1 MKKILH
7 NITLMMILLWSMG
20 ISYGQINKSTGT
32 RITDSTLEKELR
44 TNAILDLESTTK
56 GFYLPRMTTA
66 QRDALLQD
74 MSKDN
79 GLAVYNIDNDCVE
92 YWSARANKW
101 MSLCGT
107 LPPAELDI
115 EEGSCATISFSGFPM
130 VSGKP
135 QAQQG
140 VAFEP
145 EKQFITMRLKVNQVG
160 TYTISAISDNGYFFS
175 GEGQFQALGSY
186 QIILKGMGTPV
197 RGYVDGGRDTLK
209 FMING
214 KESTVCTNT
223 EILVIPADL
232 KYTFTSTTHQA
243 QGKYYVGAVA
253 SAAKDNKIQVNV
265 KVIDGGLATI
275 KATNAAVGLTFEG
288 TKLLTSNT
296 VDQII
301 LEPIAGQNT
310 PLENIQDTYA
320 LTFTVN
326 TVNPAET
333 IDGATAEVV
342 IAETKIEAQFDEAT
356 FGTKPYYQEAELTEE
371 NKIKLPVKVKS
382 SGKSTLYLRGAGG
395 IEFKA
400 EDVVFNMPTNP
411 DDLQE
416 VTFKAVGGTLPKAN
430 EINLT
435 LSGDSARFTIENGT
449 VLRLPIT
456 IKPVQYTLDCTSIKT
471 SRGAMPYNK
480 PIGELYTIRATVDVT
495 VIGEY
500 EINTDFA
507 IDGILFSTT
516 RAGVKQAFTTTGQ
529 QEVTLYAVDGT
540 KIPTSKGEYT
550 VGLVAN
556 DTSNSTCS
564 QVKLKVGYN
573 DINILILF
581 GETNNT
587 TTSRSNDAL
596 FFTGKNSSGK
606 YRFGVGGEFTETGE
620 VTVTTVSIY
629 DPNFIALRAQLVTD
643 ILAGKYNFILTSGQG
658 SLYGID
664 RALADA
670 LFNYATADQ
679 GVLWLQS
686 RYYHANKD
694 EQINYTSYHK
704 SNRPWMMSNILG
716 GIKLDGY
723 DLIMRLNNG
732 NDFIFYNRGSDRN
745 YNMIVANS
753 NEELT
758 NPKNGYEYGRNT
770 NGKYY
775 DIHWYMSRS
784 LTNFGSIDG
793 SGSSFRALV
802 ADRGNQFGDARG
814 LLFVHKTHKNVIWA
828 PISQSW
834 FEGTLKVG
842 THIDANGEPF
852 HVDQTG
858 TSDVTNN
865 GAVIANIWTTLM
877 ERVANK

>member
-7 NITLMMILLWSMG
+7 YITLWSVLFS
-20 ISYGQINKSTGT
+20 ISTFYGQINKSTGT
-32 RITDSTLEKELR
+32 RITDNTIDKELR
-44 TNAILDLESTTK
+44 TNAILDLDSTSK

-115 EEGSCATISFSGFPM
+115 EAGSCSTIIFNGFPM
-130 VSGKP
+130 VHGKP

-140 VAFEP
+140 IAFKP
-145 EKQFITMRLKVNQVG
+145 EEQFISLRLKVNQVG
-160 TYTISAISDNGYFFS
+160 TYTISVISDNGYFFS
-175 GEGQFQALGSY
+175 GEGQFQAIGTY

-197 RGYVDGGRDTLK
+197 NGYEDGGDTLK
-209 FMING
+209 FIING

-223 EILVIPADL
+223 EMLVIPADL
-232 KYTFTSTTHQA
+232 KYTFTSTAHQA

-275 KATNAAVGLTFEG
+275 KATNAVVGLTFEG
-288 TKLLTSNT
+288 TKMLTSNT

-310 PLENIQDTYA
+310 PLENIQERYA
-320 LTFTVN
+320 LTFAVN
-326 TVNPAET
+326 TVDPTGT
-333 IDGATAEVV
+333 IGSATAEVV
-342 IAETKIEAQFDEAT
+342 IAETKIDAQFDEAT

-371 NKIKLPVKVKS
+371 HTIKLPVKVIG
-382 SGKSTLYLRGAGG
+382 SGKSTLYLKGAGG
-395 IEFKA
+395 IVFKA
-400 EDVVFNMPTNP
+400 EDIVFNMPAHS

-416 VTFKAVGGTLPKAN
+416 VTFKAVAGTLPKAN
-430 EINLT
+430 EVNLT
-435 LSGDSARFTIENGT
+435 LSGGDPRFTIENGT
-449 VLRLPIT
+449 VLRLPLT

-480 PIGELYTIRATVDVT
+480 PIGEQYTIQVTADVT
-495 VIGEY
+495 VVGEY
-500 EINTDFA
+500 EINTDLA

-516 RAGVKQAFTTTGQ
+516 RAGVKQAFTTTGK

-540 KIPTSKGEYT
+540 KIPTNKGEYT

-556 DTSNSTCS
+556 DTSNTTCS

-573 DINILILF
+573 DINILVLF
-581 GETNNT
+581 GEKSNT
-587 TTSRSNDAL
+587 TTPRSSDAL

-606 YRFGVGGEFTETGE
+606 HRFGAGGEFTETGE
-620 VTVTTVSIY
+620 VTVTTVKIFDS
-629 DPNFIALRAQLVTD
+629 NFVALRAQLVTD
-643 ILAGKYNFILTSGQG
+643 ILAGKYNFILISGQAA
-658 SLYGID
+658 LYGVD
-664 RALADA
+664 SDLADA
-670 LFNYATADQ
+670 LYKYVTTDQ

-686 RYYHANKD
+686 RYYHANR
-694 EQINYTSYHK
+694 ESSINYVSTFRL
-704 SNRPWMMSNILG
+704 NRPFQMASIPG
-716 GIKLDGY
+716 GLKPNGY
-723 DLIMRLNNG
+723 DLIKQFNGG
-732 NDFIFYNRGSDRN
+732 NDLIANNYGNDKN
-745 YNMIVANS
+745 YNMIVANP

-758 NPKNGYEYGRNT
+758 KARNGYEYKRNT
-770 NGKYY
+770 NGKFY
-775 DIHWYMSRS
+775 DIHWYMARS

-793 SGSSFRALV
+793 AGSSFRALL
-802 ADRGNQFGDARG
+802 ADRGTQFGDARG
-814 LLFVHKTHKNVIWA
+814 LIFAHKTHKNMIWA
-828 PISQSW
+828 PIAEDW
-834 FEGTLKVG
+834 FEGTLTVG
-842 THIDANGEPF
+842 THINANGEPF

-858 TSDVTNN
+858 NVDVTNI
-865 GAVIANIWTTLM
+865 GAFIANIWTTLM
-877 ERVANK
+877 ERIANK

>member
-7 NITLMMILLWSMG
+7 DITLMIILLWSIG
-20 ISYGQINKSTGT
+20 ITYSQVNKSTGT
-32 RITDSTLEKELR
+32 RITDSTIDKELR
-44 TNAILDLESTTK
+44 TNAILDLDSTSK

-115 EEGSCATISFSGFPM
+115 EAGSCSTIAFNGFPM
-130 VSGKP
+130 VHGKP

-140 VAFEP
+140 IAFEP

-197 RGYVDGGRDTLK
+197 NGYADGGDTLK

-214 KESTVCTNT
+214 KESTVCTAT
-223 EILVIPADL
+223 EMLVIPADL
-232 KYTFTSTTHQA
+232 KYTFTSTQHIA
-243 QGKYYVGAVA
+243 QGIYQVGAIA

-265 KVIDGGLATI
+265 HVIDGGLATI

-288 TKLLTSNT
+288 TKLLTSHT
-296 VDQII
+296 QDQII

-310 PLENIQDTYA
+310 PLENTQEQYA

-326 TVNPAET
+326 TVDPTGT
-333 IDGATAEVV
+333 IGSATAEVV
-342 IAETKIEAQFDEAT
+342 IAETKIDAQFDEAT

-371 NKIKLPVKVKS
+371 HIIKLPVKVIS
-382 SGKSTLYLRGAGG
+382 SGKSTLYLKGAGG
-395 IEFKA
+395 IEFIA
-400 EDVVFNMPTNP
+400 ENVVFNMPANP
-411 DDLQE
+411 DDVQE
-416 VTFKAVGGTLPKAN
+416 VTFKAVSGTLPKAN
-430 EINLT
+430 EVNLT
-435 LSGDSARFTIENGT
+435 LSGEATRFTVENGT

-456 IKPVQYTLDCTSIKT
+456 IKPVQYTLDCTSIQT

-480 PIGELYTIRATVDVT
+480 PIGEQYTIQATVDVT
-495 VIGEY
+495 VVGEY
-500 EINTDFA
+500 EINTDLA

-516 RAGVKQAFTTTGQ
+516 RAGVKQAFTATGK

-540 KIPTSKGEYT
+540 KIPTNKGEYT

-573 DINILILF
+573 DINVLILL
-581 GETNNT
+581 GETSST
-587 TTSRSNDAL
+587 ATPKSNDAL

-606 YRFGVGGEFTETGE
+606 YRFGAGGEFTETGE
-620 VTVTTVSIY
+620 VTVTTLNIY
-629 DPNFIALRAQLVTD
+629 DPNFIALRAQVATD

-658 SLYGID
+658 ALYGID
-664 RALADA
+664 GALADA
-670 LFNYATADQ
+670 LYKYATTDQ

-686 RYYHANKD
+686 VYYHANND
-694 EQINYTSYHK
+694 VQVNYVSYHK
-704 SNRPWMMSNILG
+704 VTKPWMLSSIPG
-716 GIKLDGY
+716 GTKQDGY

-732 NDFIFYNRGSDRN
+732 SDFVFHNRGSDRD

-758 NPKNGYEYGRNT
+758 KPKNGYEYGRNT
-770 NGKYY
+770 NGKFY

-793 SGSSFRALV
+793 RNSSFRALV
-802 ADRGNQFGDARG
+802 ADRGTQFGDARG

-828 PISQSW
+828 PIAQDW
-834 FEGTLKVG
+834 FEGTLRVG

-858 TSDVTNN
+858 TFDVTNN